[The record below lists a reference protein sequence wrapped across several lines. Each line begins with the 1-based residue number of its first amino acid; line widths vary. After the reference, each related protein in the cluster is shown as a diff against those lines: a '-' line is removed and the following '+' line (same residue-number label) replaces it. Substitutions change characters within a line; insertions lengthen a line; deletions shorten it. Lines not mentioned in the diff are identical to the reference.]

1 MRPTLKKSLP
11 TNLFSCLPTIPKKR
25 IKARK
30 ENKQKEEK
38 ERKKKKKKKKK
49 KKLHDWVA
57 NFLKAAELPWNK
69 MTFTQGNLIF
79 IYLF

>member
-38 ERKKKKKKKKK
+38 EEKEKEKEKEKET
-49 KKLHDWVA
+49 A
-57 NFLKAAELPWNK
+57 
-69 MTFTQGNLIF
+69 
-79 IYLF
+79 